1 MKNLKTV
8 IALLLMIAIT
18 GSAIYLIVTDDIM
31 LLNPKMIVSNYQIC
45 QKVVSIKETYRDV
58 ESDFLCVDSEY
69 IDSNDG
75 YDYYFESYSEPPKY
89 IADYFVK
96 KKDKEIISAFCIQ
109 ELVPPIK
116 QNEILTVH
124 SFYNNGY
131 IYFTVKGRNSLY
143 RIDDSLKNGSVYFT
157 PQKFGD
163 IEFSSFCIKD
173 NKFYYITDSSD
184 IVEFNGKAE
193 TKIGHLPDLESM
205 NLLEPVFRD
214 EIFQWTFP
222 MNNINGVFYFGLD
235 SNLFYIDE
243 NGETNCIDLHRSKSD
258 SGESNVYKIVP
269 CKENKNL
276 MAVSYAF
283 FDFNPKCNYYY
294 YRYIIN
300 PKTGHYIKFKQRIK
314 NRHSEVAADE
324 IRDYIDCLNSKA
336 GMGGQEQNEKYA

>member
-1 MKNLKTV
+1 MKKLKTV

-31 LLNPKMIVSNYQIC
+31 LLNPKIIVSNYQIC
-45 QKVVSIKETYRDV
+45 QKVVSIKETTYRDV

-75 YDYYFESYSEPPKY
+75 YDYYYESYSEPPKY

-131 IYFTVKGRNSLY
+131 IYFTVKGRNSVY

-205 NLLEPVFRD
+205 TLLEPVFRD

-243 NGETNCIDLHRSKSD
+243 NG
-258 SGESNVYKIVP
+258 
-269 CKENKNL
+269 
-276 MAVSYAF
+276 
-283 FDFNPKCNYYY
+283 
-294 YRYIIN
+294 
-300 PKTGHYIKFKQRIK
+300 
-314 NRHSEVAADE
+314 
-324 IRDYIDCLNSKA
+324 
-336 GMGGQEQNEKYA
+336 